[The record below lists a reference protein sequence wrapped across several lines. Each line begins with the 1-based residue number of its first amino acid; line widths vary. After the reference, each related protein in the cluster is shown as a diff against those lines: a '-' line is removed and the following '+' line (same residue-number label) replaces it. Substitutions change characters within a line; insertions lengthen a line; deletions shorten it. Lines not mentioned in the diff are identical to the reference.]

1 MACPEALS
9 STRRAK
15 EMVILSLLRLVCETH
30 EYWNFFRVT
39 PAMPARDHA
48 KAIAPGLQTESE
60 DRMIMV
66 IFLCHGALICKFFW
80 KKTEGEIDWRL
91 APLFMRSRH
100 EQNTLFALF
109 YCSPCSKLWE
119 SSIQHIALMLMLVA
133 QQDKTWVKANR
144 SVWVW
149 DRFLESS
156 TPNLNNRNCFW
167 SKLLTHTD
175 GSCSL
180 WCNFPKNRIT
190 FFFFLRGEPRTG

>member
-80 KKTEGEIDWRL
+80 KKRKVKLTGDSRPCSWGLVMNKTRCSLYSTAVL
-91 APLFMRSRH
+91 ALNSERVLF
-100 EQNTLFALF
+100 NTLLS
-109 YCSPCSKLWE
+109 CLGLWPNKTKRESKLIVLCE
-119 SSIQHIALMLMLVA
+119 CERSISRKFNA
-133 QQDKTWVKANR
+133 K
-144 SVWVW
+144 
-149 DRFLESS
+149 LEQSQ
-156 TPNLNNRNCFW
+156 
-167 SKLLTHTD
+167 LLLIQVINPY
-175 GSCSL
+175 GWIL
-180 WCNFPKNRIT
+180 
-190 FFFFLRGEPRTG
+190 